1 MGRGLAADKEHARV
15 GATTR
20 GAHRPP
26 CLGGL
31 AGDLL
36 SVGARRGG
44 EPSVDLHLN
53 GSTRSAVVV
62 MHG

>member
-15 GATTR
+15 GATTQ

-26 CLGGL
+26 CLWGL
-31 AGDLL
+31 AGNLG
-36 SVGARRGG
+36 SVGTQRGR
-44 EPSVDLHLN
+44 EPSVDLRLN